1 LLRLDGSETCP
12 YTSNVPHR
20 RGGACRRFAMLLW
33 FRGSFPGLSAVAI
46 SQEGKRIRVGCN
58 PSWVARPYFQGKE
71 INGLSGAAIK
81 GGVADAAVLAAIRS
95 GDENGMAALYDRY
108 SAVVYSVA
116 LRVLGDTGAAEDV
129 LQEVFMQL
137 WRNPGLFDSSRGSLG
152 PWLAVIA
159 RHRAIDGLRKRR
171 PETDIADVVVSVEPD
186 LAGDAER
193 ARAMEKVRG
202 TLGSM
207 PAPQRQALEM
217 AYFEGLSHSEI
228 SAKTGEPLGTIK
240 TRIRAGLLALRKAFA
255 T

>member
-1 LLRLDGSETCP
+1 LG
-12 YTSNVPHR
+12 R
-20 RGGACRRFAMLLW
+20 RICLA
-33 FRGSFPGLSAVAI
+33 
-46 SQEGKRIRVGCN
+46 N
-58 PSWVARPYFQGKE
+58 PPWAARPYFKWKE
-71 INGLSGAAIK
+71 INCLSGTELK
-81 GGVADAAVLAAIRS
+81 GDRTDAAVLLAIRS

-129 LQEVFMQL
+129 LQEVFMQV

-186 LAGDAER
+186 MAGDAER

-207 PAPQRQALEM
+207 PSAQRQALEM

-228 SAKTGEPLGTIK
+228 SEKTGEPLGTIK
-240 TRIRAGLLALRKAFA
+240 TRIRSGLLTLRKAFA